1 MCHSRTVIGDIKMVK
16 LEVKKLKPGMVVE
29 KPIVTKR
36 GQTIAKVGTK
46 LDSKLIA
53 RLNFY
58 KITEVTVDSE
68 VVGEAPKPVEKE
80 LPPPEPVEEPKPE
93 PKEEPKEEPK
103 PAPKKEEAP
112 KMRESM
118 SYTNKLQNDKE
129 FQEFQISYSSNMA
142 TLEDAFD
149 TIIFGDGN
157 ISETELILKAESMFA
172 SKTSIELFDLLHCMK
187 SIDDSVYAHSINV
200 ALISRAI
207 GKWLKLPR
215 EELDELTIAGL
226 LHDIGKAEIPDEVLN
241 KTGKLTDEEFE
252 LIKSH
257 ALKGS
262 KLLKK
267 AGFSSEIQFAALQ
280 HHERSD
286 GSGYPRGLTSD
297 EISDFASIIAIA
309 DVYDA
314 MTSARSYRKP
324 KCAFQV
330 IAAFEDEGLQK
341 YNTKFI
347 LTFLARIANA
357 YQNSLVI
364 LSDGRRGKIVYINK
378 NKLSKPI
385 VQVDDEMIDLTRE
398 HDLTITS
405 IL

>member
-1 MCHSRTVIGDIKMVK
+1 MVN
-16 LEVKKLKPGMVVE
+16 LDVKKLKPGMIV
-29 KPIVTKR
+29 KKAIVTKR
-36 GQTIAKVGTK
+36 GQSIAPVDTV

-68 VVGEAPKPVEKE
+68 VVGEAPKMATQEDVIEDAPAAEEVTDVE
-80 LPPPEPVEEPKPE
+80 PAPAPEPESEPEPKPI
-93 PKEEPKEEPK
+93 
-103 PAPKKEEAP
+103 KKETP
-112 KMRESM
+112 KVRETL
-118 SYTNKLQNDKE
+118 SYTTKLQNDKE
-129 FQEFQISYSSNMA
+129 FQDFQINYSANMA
-142 TLEDAFD
+142 ALEDTFD

-157 ISETELILKAESMFA
+157 ISQTDLIKKAESMFA
-172 SKTSIELFDLLHCMK
+172 SKTSIQLFDLLHCMK

-215 EELDELTIAGL
+215 EKLDELTIAGL
-226 LHDIGKAEIPDEVLN
+226 LHDIGKAEIPDEILN
-241 KTGKLTDEEFE
+241 KSGKLTDEEFD

-267 AGFSSEIQFAALQ
+267 AGFNSNIQFAALQ

-286 GSGYPRGLTSD
+286 GSGYPRGLEAD

-341 YNTKFI
+341 YNTKYI
-347 LTFLARIANA
+347 LTFLERIANA
-357 YQNSLVI
+357 YQNSMVI
-364 LSDGRRGKIVYINK
+364 LSDGRRGKVVYINK
-378 NKLSKPI
+378 NRLSRPI
-385 VQVDDEMIDLTRE
+385 VQVDNDTMIDLSRE
-398 HDLTITS
+398 RDLMITS
-405 IL
+405 VL

>member
-1 MCHSRTVIGDIKMVK
+1 MAK

-29 KPIVTKR
+29 KAIVTKR
-36 GQTIAKVGTK
+36 GQTIAKVGTE

-53 RLNFY
+53 RLSFY
-58 KITEVTVDSE
+58 KIEE
-68 VVGEAPKPVEKE
+68 VVVEDGFNEEPAKPLELEDV
-80 LPPPEPVEEPKPE
+80 LPPK
-93 PKEEPKEEPK
+93 KEEPKEEPK
-103 PAPKKEEAP
+103 KEP
-112 KMRESM
+112 SKIRESM
-118 SYTNKLQNDKE
+118 SYTSRLQSN
-129 FQEFQISYSSNMA
+129 QEFQDFQLSYSENMA
-142 TLEDAFD
+142 ALEETFD

-157 ISETELILKAESMFA
+157 ISEETLIKNAESLFA
-172 SKTSIELFDLLHCMK
+172 SKTSIQMFDLLHCMK

-207 GKWLKLPR
+207 GKWLKMSR
-215 EELDELTIAGL
+215 EQLNELTIAGL
-226 LHDIGKAEIPDEVLN
+226 LHDIGKAEIPSEILN

-267 AGFSSEIQFAALQ
+267 AGFNSDIQFAALQ

-286 GSGYPRGLTSD
+286 GSGYPRGLEAD

-314 MTSARSYRKP
+314 MTSARSYRTP

-330 IAAFEDEGLQK
+330 IAAFEEDGLKK
-341 YNTKFI
+341 YNTKYI
-347 LTFLARIANA
+347 LTFLERIANA
-357 YQNSLVI
+357 YQNSMVM
-364 LSDGRRGKIVYINK
+364 LSDGRSGKIVYINK
-378 NKLSKPI
+378 SRLSRPI
-385 VQVDDEMIDLTRE
+385 VQVDDNEMVDLSRE
-398 HDLTITS
+398 TDISITS
-405 IL
+405 IM

>member
-1 MCHSRTVIGDIKMVK
+1 MVK

-36 GQTIAKVGTK
+36 GQTIAKVGTV

-58 KITEVTVDSE
+58 KITEVTVDSA
-68 VVGEAPKPVEKE
+68 VVGEGPKTTEQEEVKEAPK
-80 LPPPEPVEEPKPE
+80 PEPVEEPK
-93 PKEEPKEEPK
+93 EEP
-103 PAPKKEEAP
+103 PAPPKKEATP
-112 KMRESM
+112 KIRESM
-118 SYTNKLQNDKE
+118 SYTSKLQSDKE
-129 FQEFQISYSSNMA
+129 FQDFQISYSANMA
-142 TLEDAFD
+142 TLEDTFD

-157 ISETELILKAESMFA
+157 ISETELIKKAESMFA
-172 SKTSIELFDLLHCMK
+172 SKTSIQLFDLLHCMK

-226 LHDIGKAEIPDEVLN
+226 LHDIGKAEIPDEILN
-241 KTGKLTDEEFE
+241 KTEKLTDEEFE

-257 ALKGS
+257 ALRGS

-267 AGFSSEIQFAALQ
+267 AGFNSDIQFAALQ

-286 GSGYPRGLTSD
+286 GSGYPRGLEED

-341 YNTKFI
+341 FNTKYI
-347 LTFLARIANA
+347 LTFLERIANA
-357 YQNSLVI
+357 YQNSMVI
-364 LSDGRRGKIVYINK
+364 LSDGRRGKVVYINK
-378 NKLSKPI
+378 NKLSRPI
-385 VQVDDEMIDLTRE
+385 VQVDDDEMIDLSRE
-398 HDLTITS
+398 SGLTITS
-405 IL
+405 VM

>member
-1 MCHSRTVIGDIKMVK
+1 MVK
-16 LEVKKLKPGMVVE
+16 LDIKKLKPGMVIE

-36 GQTIAKVGTK
+36 GQTIAKAGTV

-58 KITEVTVDSE
+58 KITEVTVDSTE
-68 VVGEAPKPVEKE
+68 TGEGVKPTE
-80 LPPPEPVEEPKPE
+80 PEPPAPEPIEEPAPAPEPEPEPEPEPKPE
-93 PKEEPKEEPK
+93 SKPEPPKREET
-103 PAPKKEEAP
+103 P
-112 KMRESM
+112 KMREAM
-118 SYTNKLQNDKE
+118 SYTNKLQADPV
-129 FQEFQISYSSNMA
+129 FQEFQTNYATNMA
-142 TLEDAFD
+142 ALEDTFD
-149 TIIFGDGN
+149 AIIFGDGN
-157 ISETELILKAESMFA
+157 ISEDELIIKAESMFA

-187 SIDDSVYAHSINV
+187 TIDDSVYAHSINV

-241 KTGKLTDEEFE
+241 KQGKLTDEEFD

-267 AGFSSEIQFAALQ
+267 AGFNSDIQFAALQ

-286 GSGYPRGLTSD
+286 GSGYPRGLTAD

-341 YNTKFI
+341 YNTKYI
-347 LTFLARIANA
+347 LTFLERIANA
-357 YQNSLVI
+357 YQNSIVI

-378 NKLSKPI
+378 SKLSRPI
-385 VQVDDEMIDLTRE
+385 VQIDENTMVDLTRE
-398 HDLTITS
+398 PSLSITS

>member
-1 MCHSRTVIGDIKMVK
+1 MAK

-29 KPIVTKR
+29 KAIVTKR
-36 GQTIAKVGTK
+36 GQTIAKVGTE

-53 RLNFY
+53 RLSFY
-58 KITEVTVDSE
+58 KIEE
-68 VVGEAPKPVEKE
+68 VVVEDGFNDEPAKPLELEDV
-80 LPPPEPVEEPKPE
+80 LPPK
-93 PKEEPKEEPK
+93 KEEPKEEPK
-103 PAPKKEEAP
+103 KEP
-112 KMRESM
+112 SKIRESM
-118 SYTNKLQNDKE
+118 SYTSRLQSN
-129 FQEFQISYSSNMA
+129 QEFQDFQLSYSENMA
-142 TLEDAFD
+142 ALEETFD

-157 ISETELILKAESMFA
+157 ISEETLIKNAESLFA
-172 SKTSIELFDLLHCMK
+172 SKTSIQMFDLLHCMK

-207 GKWLKLPR
+207 GKWLKMSR
-215 EELDELTIAGL
+215 EQLNELTIAGL
-226 LHDIGKAEIPDEVLN
+226 LHDIGKAEIPSEILN

-267 AGFSSEIQFAALQ
+267 AGFNSDIQFAALQ

-286 GSGYPRGLTSD
+286 GSGYPRGLEAD

-314 MTSARSYRKP
+314 MTSARSYRTP

-330 IAAFEDEGLQK
+330 IAAFEEDGLKK
-341 YNTKFI
+341 YNTKYI
-347 LTFLARIANA
+347 LTFLERIANA
-357 YQNSLVI
+357 YQNSMVM
-364 LSDGRRGKIVYINK
+364 LSDGRSGKIVYINK
-378 NKLSKPI
+378 SRLSRPI
-385 VQVDDEMIDLTRE
+385 VQVDDNEMVDLSRE
-398 HDLTITS
+398 TDISITS

>member
-1 MCHSRTVIGDIKMVK
+1 MVK
-16 LEVKKLKPGMVVE
+16 LNVKQLKPGMVVE

-36 GQTIAKVGTK
+36 GQTIAKAGTV

-58 KITEVTVDSE
+58 KITEVTVDSAE
-68 VVGEAPKPVEKE
+68 TGEKQKPAPVE
-80 LPPPEPVEEPKPE
+80 PVVEEPKPE
-93 PKEEPKEEPK
+93 PKEEKKEEPKEEPK
-103 PAPKKEEAP
+103 PKKEETSQI
-112 KMRESM
+112 RESM

-129 FQEFQISYSSNMA
+129 FQEFQINYSTNMA
-142 TLEDAFD
+142 ALEDAFD
-149 TIIFGDGN
+149 AIIFGSGE
-157 ISETELILKAESMFA
+157 ISETELIKKAESLFA
-172 SKTSIELFDLLHCMK
+172 SKTSIQLFDLLHCMK

-226 LHDIGKAEIPDEVLN
+226 LHDIGKAEIPDEILN
-241 KTGKLTDEEFE
+241 KSGKLTDEEFE
-252 LIKSH
+252 IIKNH

-262 KLLKK
+262 KLLKR
-267 AGFSSEIQFAALQ
+267 AGFNSDIQFAALQ

-286 GSGYPRGLTSD
+286 GSGYPRGLEED
-297 EISDFASIIAIA
+297 EISDFAAIIAIA

-341 YNTKFI
+341 FNTKYI
-347 LTFLARIANA
+347 LTFLERIANA
-357 YQNSLVI
+357 YQNSIVI
-364 LSDGRRGKIVYINK
+364 LSDGRRGKVVYINK
-378 NKLSKPI
+378 GKLSRPI
-385 VQVDDEMIDLTRE
+385 VQIDEDTMIDLSHE
-398 HDLTITS
+398 PGLSITS
-405 IL
+405 VL

>member
-1 MCHSRTVIGDIKMVK
+1 MAK

-29 KPIVTKR
+29 KAIVTKR
-36 GQTIAKVGTK
+36 GQTIAKVGTE

-53 RLNFY
+53 RLSFY
-58 KITEVTVDSE
+58 KIEE
-68 VVGEAPKPVEKE
+68 VVVEDGFNDEPAKPLELEDV
-80 LPPPEPVEEPKPE
+80 LPPK
-93 PKEEPKEEPK
+93 KEEPKEEPK
-103 PAPKKEEAP
+103 KEP
-112 KMRESM
+112 SKIRESM
-118 SYTNKLQNDKE
+118 SYTSRLQSN
-129 FQEFQISYSSNMA
+129 QEFQDFQLSYSENMA
-142 TLEDAFD
+142 ALEETFD

-157 ISETELILKAESMFA
+157 ISEETLIKNAESLFA
-172 SKTSIELFDLLHCMK
+172 SKTSIQMFDLLHCMK

-207 GKWLKLPR
+207 GKWLKMSR
-215 EELDELTIAGL
+215 EQLNELTIAGL
-226 LHDIGKAEIPDEVLN
+226 LHDIGKAEIPSKILN

-267 AGFSSEIQFAALQ
+267 AGFNSDIQFAALQ

-286 GSGYPRGLTSD
+286 GSGYPRGLEAD

-314 MTSARSYRKP
+314 MTSARSYRTP

-330 IAAFEDEGLQK
+330 IAAFEEDGLKK
-341 YNTKFI
+341 YNTKYI
-347 LTFLARIANA
+347 LTFLERIANA
-357 YQNSLVI
+357 YQNSMVM
-364 LSDGRRGKIVYINK
+364 LSDGRSGKIVYINK
-378 NKLSKPI
+378 SRLSRPI
-385 VQVDDEMIDLTRE
+385 VQVDDNEMVDLSRE
-398 HDLTITS
+398 TDISITS
-405 IL
+405 IM

>member
-1 MCHSRTVIGDIKMVK
+1 MVK
-16 LEVKKLKPGMVVE
+16 LSVKELKPGMVVE

-58 KITEVTVDSE
+58 KIEEVTVDTDKI
-68 VVGEAPKPVEKE
+68 GEAPVPLEIEPV
-80 LPPPEPVEEPKPE
+80 PEPPKEEPKPEPKPE

-103 PAPKKEEAP
+103 KEETP
-112 KMRESM
+112 KIRESM
-118 SYTNKLQNDKE
+118 SYTSKLQSDKE
-129 FQEFQISYSSNMA
+129 FQEFQINYSANMA
-142 TLEDAFD
+142 ALEDSFD

-157 ISETELILKAESMFA
+157 ISEDELITHCESLFA
-172 SKTSIELFDLLHCMK
+172 GKTSIQLFDLLHCMK

-215 EELDELTIAGL
+215 EELNELTIAGL
-226 LHDIGKAEIPDEVLN
+226 LHDIGKAEIPDEILN
-241 KTGKLTDEEFE
+241 KAGKLTDEEFD

-267 AGFSSEIQFAALQ
+267 AGFDSDIQFAALQ

-286 GSGYPRGLTSD
+286 GSGYPRGLESD
-297 EISDFASIIAIA
+297 EISDFAAIIAIA

-324 KCAFQV
+324 MCAFQV

-341 YNTKFI
+341 YNTKYI
-347 LTFLARIANA
+347 LTFLERIANA
-357 YQNSLVI
+357 YQNSMVI
-364 LSDGRRGKIVYINK
+364 LSDGRRGKVVYINK
-378 NKLSKPI
+378 SRLSRPI
-385 VQVDDEMIDLTRE
+385 IQVEDDKMIDLSHE
-398 HDLTITS
+398 SGLTITS
-405 IL
+405 VL

>member
-1 MCHSRTVIGDIKMVK
+1 MAK

-29 KPIVTKR
+29 KAIVTKR
-36 GQTIAKVGTK
+36 GQTIAKVGTE

-53 RLNFY
+53 RLSFY
-58 KITEVTVDSE
+58 KIEE
-68 VVGEAPKPVEKE
+68 VVVEDGFNEEPAKPLELEDV
-80 LPPPEPVEEPKPE
+80 LPPK
-93 PKEEPKEEPK
+93 KEEPKEEPK
-103 PAPKKEEAP
+103 KEP
-112 KMRESM
+112 SQIRESM
-118 SYTNKLQNDKE
+118 SYTSRLQSN
-129 FQEFQISYSSNMA
+129 QEFQDFQLSYSENMA
-142 TLEDAFD
+142 ALEETFD

-157 ISETELILKAESMFA
+157 ISEETLIKNAESLFA
-172 SKTSIELFDLLHCMK
+172 SKTSIQMFDLLHCMK

-207 GKWLKLPR
+207 GKWLKMSR
-215 EELDELTIAGL
+215 EQLNELTIAGL
-226 LHDIGKAEIPDEVLN
+226 LHDIGKAEIPSEILN

-267 AGFSSEIQFAALQ
+267 AGFNSDIQFAALQ

-286 GSGYPRGLTSD
+286 GSGYPRGLEAD

-314 MTSARSYRKP
+314 MTSARSYRTP

-330 IAAFEDEGLQK
+330 IAAFEEDGLKK
-341 YNTKFI
+341 YNTKYI
-347 LTFLARIANA
+347 LTFLERIANA
-357 YQNSLVI
+357 YQNSMVM
-364 LSDGRRGKIVYINK
+364 LSDGRSGKIVYINK
-378 NKLSKPI
+378 SRLSRPI
-385 VQVDDEMIDLTRE
+385 VQVDDEMVDLSRE
-398 HDLTITS
+398 TDISITS
-405 IL
+405 IM

>member
-1 MCHSRTVIGDIKMVK
+1 MAK

-29 KPIVTKR
+29 KAIVTKR
-36 GQTIAKVGTK
+36 GQTIAKVGTE

-53 RLNFY
+53 RLSFY
-58 KITEVTVDSE
+58 KIEE
-68 VVGEAPKPVEKE
+68 VVVEDGFNEEPAKPLELEDV
-80 LPPPEPVEEPKPE
+80 LPPK
-93 PKEEPKEEPK
+93 KEEPKEEPK
-103 PAPKKEEAP
+103 KEP
-112 KMRESM
+112 SKIRESM
-118 SYTNKLQNDKE
+118 SYTSRLQSN
-129 FQEFQISYSSNMA
+129 QEFQDFQLSYSENMA
-142 TLEDAFD
+142 ALEETFD

-157 ISETELILKAESMFA
+157 ISEETLIKNAESLFA
-172 SKTSIELFDLLHCMK
+172 SKTSIQMFDLLHCMK

-207 GKWLKLPR
+207 GKWLKMSR
-215 EELDELTIAGL
+215 EQLNELTIAGL
-226 LHDIGKAEIPDEVLN
+226 LHDIGKAEIPSEILN
-241 KTGKLTDEEFE
+241 KTSKLTDEEFE

-267 AGFSSEIQFAALQ
+267 AGFNSDIQFAALQ

-286 GSGYPRGLTSD
+286 GSGYPRGLEAD

-314 MTSARSYRKP
+314 MTSARSYRTP

-330 IAAFEDEGLQK
+330 IAAFEEDGLKK
-341 YNTKFI
+341 YNTKYI
-347 LTFLARIANA
+347 LTFLERIANA
-357 YQNSLVI
+357 YQNSMVM
-364 LSDGRRGKIVYINK
+364 LSDGRSGKIVYINK
-378 NKLSKPI
+378 SRLSRPI
-385 VQVDDEMIDLTRE
+385 VQVDDNEMVDLSRE
-398 HDLTITS
+398 TDISITS

>member
-1 MCHSRTVIGDIKMVK
+1 MAK

-29 KPIVTKR
+29 KAIVTKR
-36 GQTIAKVGTK
+36 GQTIAKVGTE

-53 RLNFY
+53 RLSFY
-58 KITEVTVDSE
+58 KIEE
-68 VVGEAPKPVEKE
+68 VVVEDGFNEEPAKPLELEDV
-80 LPPPEPVEEPKPE
+80 LPPK
-93 PKEEPKEEPK
+93 KEEPKEEPK
-103 PAPKKEEAP
+103 KEAS
-112 KMRESM
+112 KIRESM
-118 SYTNKLQNDKE
+118 SYTSRLQSN
-129 FQEFQISYSSNMA
+129 QEFQDFQLSYSENMA
-142 TLEDAFD
+142 ALEETFD

-157 ISETELILKAESMFA
+157 ISEETLIKNAESLFA
-172 SKTSIELFDLLHCMK
+172 SKTSIQMFDLLHCMK

-207 GKWLKLPR
+207 GKWLKMSR
-215 EELDELTIAGL
+215 EQLNELTIAGL
-226 LHDIGKAEIPDEVLN
+226 LHDIGKAEIPSEILN

-267 AGFSSEIQFAALQ
+267 AGFNSDIQFAALQ

-286 GSGYPRGLTSD
+286 GSGYPRGLEAD

-314 MTSARSYRKP
+314 MTSARSYRTP

-330 IAAFEDEGLQK
+330 IAAFEEDGLKK
-341 YNTKFI
+341 YNTKYI
-347 LTFLARIANA
+347 LTFLERIANA
-357 YQNSLVI
+357 YQNSMVM
-364 LSDGRRGKIVYINK
+364 LSDGRSGKIVYINK
-378 NKLSKPI
+378 SRLSRPI
-385 VQVDDEMIDLTRE
+385 VQVDDNEMVDLSRE
-398 HDLTITS
+398 TDISITS

>member
-1 MCHSRTVIGDIKMVK
+1 MAK

-29 KPIVTKR
+29 KAIVTKR
-36 GQTIAKVGTK
+36 GQTIAKVGTE

-53 RLNFY
+53 RLSFY
-58 KITEVTVDSE
+58 KIEE
-68 VVGEAPKPVEKE
+68 VVVEDGFNEEPAKPLELEDV
-80 LPPPEPVEEPKPE
+80 LPPK
-93 PKEEPKEEPK
+93 KEEPKEEPK
-103 PAPKKEEAP
+103 KEP
-112 KMRESM
+112 SQIRESM
-118 SYTNKLQNDKE
+118 SYTSRLQSN
-129 FQEFQISYSSNMA
+129 QEFQDFQLSYSENMA
-142 TLEDAFD
+142 ALEETFD

-157 ISETELILKAESMFA
+157 ISEEKLIKNAESLFA
-172 SKTSIELFDLLHCMK
+172 SKTSIQMFDLLHCMK

-207 GKWLKLPR
+207 GKWLKMSR
-215 EELDELTIAGL
+215 EQLNELTIAGL
-226 LHDIGKAEIPDEVLN
+226 LHDIGKAEIPSEILN

-267 AGFSSEIQFAALQ
+267 AGFNSDIQFAALQ

-286 GSGYPRGLTSD
+286 GSGYPRGLEAD

-314 MTSARSYRKP
+314 MTSARSYRTP

-330 IAAFEDEGLQK
+330 IAAFEEDGLKK
-341 YNTKFI
+341 YNTKYI
-347 LTFLARIANA
+347 LTFLERIANA
-357 YQNSLVI
+357 YQNSMVM
-364 LSDGRRGKIVYINK
+364 LSDGRSGKIVYINK
-378 NKLSKPI
+378 SRLSRPI
-385 VQVDDEMIDLTRE
+385 VQVDDNEMVDLSRE
-398 HDLTITS
+398 TDISITS

>member
-1 MCHSRTVIGDIKMVK
+1 MPK
-16 LEVKKLKPGMVVE
+16 LEVKELKPGMVVE
-29 KPIVTKR
+29 KAIITKR
-36 GQTIAKVGTK
+36 GQTISKKGTV

-53 RLNFY
+53 RLSFY
-58 KITEVTVDSE
+58 KIESVYVEDGF
-68 VVGEAPKPVEKE
+68 GEE
-80 LPPPEPVEEPKPE
+80 PPAPVEEPKS
-93 PKEEPKEEPK
+93 EPK
-103 PAPKKEEAP
+103 PAPKKEEP
-112 KMRESM
+112 TVVESM
-118 SYTNKLQNDKE
+118 SYTSRLQADKE
-129 FQEFQISYSSNMA
+129 FQDFQLSYSENMA
-142 TLEDAFD
+142 SLEEAFD

-157 ISETELILKAESMFA
+157 ISEEDIIRKAESLFA
-172 SKTSIELFDLLHCMK
+172 SKTSIQLFDLLHCMK

-207 GKWLKLPR
+207 GKWLKLPQA
-215 EELDELTIAGL
+215 ELNELTIAGM
-226 LHDIGKAEIPDEVLN
+226 LHDIGKAEIPSEILN

-267 AGFSSEIQFAALQ
+267 AGFNSDIQFAALQ

-286 GSGYPRGLTSD
+286 GSGYPRGLEAD

-314 MTSARSYRKP
+314 MTSARSYRTP

-330 IAAFEDEGLQK
+330 IAAFEEDGLQK
-341 YNTKFI
+341 YNTKYI
-347 LTFLARIANA
+347 LTFLERIANA
-357 YQNSLVI
+357 YQNSKVI
-364 LSDGRRGKIVYINK
+364 LSDGRSGKIVYINK
-378 NKLSKPI
+378 SRLSRPI
-385 VQVDDEMIDLTRE
+385 VQVDADEMVDLSRE
-398 HDLTITS
+398 KDITITS

>member
-1 MCHSRTVIGDIKMVK
+1 MAK

-29 KPIVTKR
+29 KAIVTKR
-36 GQTIAKVGTK
+36 GQTIAKVGTE

-53 RLNFY
+53 RLSFY
-58 KITEVTVDSE
+58 KIEE
-68 VVGEAPKPVEKE
+68 VVVEDGFNEEPAKPLELEDV
-80 LPPPEPVEEPKPE
+80 LPPK
-93 PKEEPKEEPK
+93 KEEPKEEPK
-103 PAPKKEEAP
+103 KEP
-112 KMRESM
+112 SKIRESM
-118 SYTNKLQNDKE
+118 SYTSRLQSN
-129 FQEFQISYSSNMA
+129 QEFQDFQLSYSENMA
-142 TLEDAFD
+142 ALEETFD

-157 ISETELILKAESMFA
+157 ISEEKLIKNAESLFA
-172 SKTSIELFDLLHCMK
+172 SKTSIQMFDLLHCMK

-207 GKWLKLPR
+207 GKWLKLSR
-215 EELDELTIAGL
+215 EELNELTIAGL
-226 LHDIGKAEIPDEVLN
+226 LHDIGKAEIPSEILN
-241 KTGKLTDEEFE
+241 KTGKLTDEEFD

-267 AGFSSEIQFAALQ
+267 AGFNSNIQFAALQ

-286 GSGYPRGLTSD
+286 GSGYPRGLEAD

-314 MTSARSYRKP
+314 MTSARSYRTP

-330 IAAFEDEGLQK
+330 IAAFEEDGLKK
-341 YNTKFI
+341 YNTKYI
-347 LTFLARIANA
+347 LTFLERIANA
-357 YQNSLVI
+357 YQNSMVM
-364 LSDGRRGKIVYINK
+364 LSDGRSGKIVYINK
-378 NKLSKPI
+378 SRLSRPI
-385 VQVDDEMIDLTRE
+385 VQVEDKEMVDLSKET
-398 HDLTITS
+398 DISITS

>member
-1 MCHSRTVIGDIKMVK
+1 MPK
-16 LEVKKLKPGMVVE
+16 LEVKDLKPGMVVE
-29 KPIVTKR
+29 KAIITKR
-36 GQTIAKVGTK
+36 GQTISKKGTV

-53 RLNFY
+53 RLSFY
-58 KITEVTVDSE
+58 KIESVHVEDGF
-68 VVGEAPKPVEKE
+68 GEESPAPKETVS
-80 LPPPEPVEEPKPE
+80 
-93 PKEEPKEEPK
+93 EEPK
-103 PAPKKEEAP
+103 PAPKREEP
-112 KMRESM
+112 TVVESM
-118 SYTNKLQNDKE
+118 SYTSRLQADKE
-129 FQEFQISYSSNMA
+129 FQDFQLSYSENMA
-142 TLEDAFD
+142 SLEEAFD

-157 ISETELILKAESMFA
+157 ISEEDIIKKAESLFA
-172 SKTSIELFDLLHCMK
+172 SKTSIQLFDLLHCMK

-207 GKWLKLPR
+207 GKWLKLPQA
-215 EELDELTIAGL
+215 ELNELTIAGM
-226 LHDIGKAEIPDEVLN
+226 LHDIGKAEIPSEILN

-267 AGFSSEIQFAALQ
+267 AGFNSDIQFAALQ

-286 GSGYPRGLTSD
+286 GSGYPRGLEAD

-314 MTSARSYRKP
+314 MTSARSYRTP

-330 IAAFEDEGLQK
+330 IAAFEEDGLQK
-341 YNTKFI
+341 YNTKYI
-347 LTFLARIANA
+347 LTFLERIANA
-357 YQNSLVI
+357 YQNSKVI
-364 LSDGRRGKIVYINK
+364 LSDGRSGKIVYINK
-378 NKLSKPI
+378 SRLSRPI
-385 VQVDDEMIDLTRE
+385 VQVDADEMVDLSRE
-398 HDLTITS
+398 KDITITS

>member
-1 MCHSRTVIGDIKMVK
+1 MAK

-29 KPIVTKR
+29 KAIVTKR
-36 GQTIAKVGTK
+36 GQTIAKVGTE

-53 RLNFY
+53 RLSFY
-58 KITEVTVDSE
+58 KIEE
-68 VVGEAPKPVEKE
+68 VVVEDGFNEEPAKPLELEDV
-80 LPPPEPVEEPKPE
+80 LPPK
-93 PKEEPKEEPK
+93 KEEPKEEPK
-103 PAPKKEEAP
+103 KEP
-112 KMRESM
+112 SKIRESM
-118 SYTNKLQNDKE
+118 SYTNRLQSN
-129 FQEFQISYSSNMA
+129 QEFQDFQLSYSENMA
-142 TLEDAFD
+142 ALEETFD

-157 ISETELILKAESMFA
+157 ISEETLIKNAESLFA
-172 SKTSIELFDLLHCMK
+172 SKTSIQMFDLLHCMK

-207 GKWLKLPR
+207 GKWLKMSR
-215 EELDELTIAGL
+215 EQLNELTIAGL
-226 LHDIGKAEIPDEVLN
+226 LHDIGKAEIPSEILN

-267 AGFSSEIQFAALQ
+267 AGFNSDIQFAALQ

-286 GSGYPRGLTSD
+286 GSGYPRGLEAD

-314 MTSARSYRKP
+314 MTSARSYRTP

-330 IAAFEDEGLQK
+330 IAAFEEDGLKK
-341 YNTKFI
+341 YNTKYI
-347 LTFLARIANA
+347 LTFLERIANA
-357 YQNSLVI
+357 YQNSMVM
-364 LSDGRRGKIVYINK
+364 LSDGRSGKIVYINK
-378 NKLSKPI
+378 SRLSRPI
-385 VQVDDEMIDLTRE
+385 VQVDDNEMVDLSRE
-398 HDLTITS
+398 TDISITS
-405 IL
+405 IM

>member
-1 MCHSRTVIGDIKMVK
+1 MAK

-29 KPIVTKR
+29 KAIVTKR
-36 GQTIAKVGTK
+36 GQTIAKVGTE

-53 RLNFY
+53 RLSFY
-58 KITEVTVDSE
+58 KIEE
-68 VVGEAPKPVEKE
+68 VVVEDGFNDEPAKPLELEDV
-80 LPPPEPVEEPKPE
+80 LPPK
-93 PKEEPKEEPK
+93 KEEPKEEPK
-103 PAPKKEEAP
+103 KEP
-112 KMRESM
+112 SQIRESM
-118 SYTNKLQNDKE
+118 SYTNRLQSN
-129 FQEFQISYSSNMA
+129 QEFQDFQLSYSENMA
-142 TLEDAFD
+142 ALEETFD

-157 ISETELILKAESMFA
+157 ISEEKLIKNAESLFA
-172 SKTSIELFDLLHCMK
+172 SKTSIQMFDLLHCMK

-207 GKWLKLPR
+207 GKWLKLSR
-215 EELDELTIAGL
+215 EELNELTIAGL
-226 LHDIGKAEIPDEVLN
+226 LHDIGKAEIPSEILN
-241 KTGKLTDEEFE
+241 KTGKLTDEEFD

-267 AGFSSEIQFAALQ
+267 AGFNSNIQFAALQ

-286 GSGYPRGLTSD
+286 GSGYPRGLEAD

-314 MTSARSYRKP
+314 MTSARSYRTP

-330 IAAFEDEGLQK
+330 IAAFEEEGLKK
-341 YNTKFI
+341 YNTKYI
-347 LTFLARIANA
+347 LTFLERIANA
-357 YQNSLVI
+357 YQNSMVM
-364 LSDGRRGKIVYINK
+364 LSDGRSGKIVYINK
-378 NKLSKPI
+378 SRLSRPI
-385 VQVDDEMIDLTRE
+385 VQVDDETMVDLSRE
-398 HDLTITS
+398 TDISITS

>member
-1 MCHSRTVIGDIKMVK
+1 MAK

-29 KPIVTKR
+29 KAIVTKR
-36 GQTIAKVGTK
+36 GQTIAKVGTE

-53 RLNFY
+53 RLSFY
-58 KITEVTVDSE
+58 KIEE
-68 VVGEAPKPVEKE
+68 VVVEDGFNDEPAKPLKLEDV
-80 LPPPEPVEEPKPE
+80 LPPK
-93 PKEEPKEEPK
+93 KEEPKEEPK
-103 PAPKKEEAP
+103 KEP
-112 KMRESM
+112 SQIRESM
-118 SYTNKLQNDKE
+118 SYTSRLQSN
-129 FQEFQISYSSNMA
+129 QEFQDFQLSYSENMA
-142 TLEDAFD
+142 ALEETFD

-157 ISETELILKAESMFA
+157 ISEEKLIKNAESLFA
-172 SKTSIELFDLLHCMK
+172 SKTSIQMFDLLHCMK

-207 GKWLKLPR
+207 GKWLKLSR
-215 EELDELTIAGL
+215 EELNELTIAGL
-226 LHDIGKAEIPDEVLN
+226 LHDIGKAEIPSEILN
-241 KTGKLTDEEFE
+241 KTGKLTDEEFD

-267 AGFSSEIQFAALQ
+267 AGFNSNIQFAALQ

-286 GSGYPRGLTSD
+286 GSGYPRGLEAD

-314 MTSARSYRKP
+314 MTSARSYRTP

-330 IAAFEDEGLQK
+330 IAAFEEEGLKK
-341 YNTKFI
+341 YNTKYI
-347 LTFLARIANA
+347 LTFLERIANA
-357 YQNSLVI
+357 YQNSMVM
-364 LSDGRRGKIVYINK
+364 LSDGRSGKIVYINK
-378 NKLSKPI
+378 SRLSRPI
-385 VQVDDEMIDLTRE
+385 VQVDDNEMVDLSRE
-398 HDLTITS
+398 TDISITS

>member
-1 MCHSRTVIGDIKMVK
+1 MPK
-16 LEVKKLKPGMVVE
+16 LEVKELKPGMVVE
-29 KPIVTKR
+29 KAIITKR
-36 GQTIAKVGTK
+36 GQTISKKGTV

-53 RLNFY
+53 RLSFY
-58 KITEVTVDSE
+58 KIESVHVEDGFGEEPPVAEVTT
-68 VVGEAPKPVEKE
+68 
-80 LPPPEPVEEPKPE
+80 PVEEPKPE
-93 PKEEPKEEPK
+93 PKTEPK
-103 PAPKKEEAP
+103 PAPKKEEP
-112 KMRESM
+112 TIVESM
-118 SYTNKLQNDKE
+118 SYTSRLQADKE
-129 FQEFQISYSSNMA
+129 FQDFQLSYSENMA
-142 TLEDAFD
+142 SLEEAFD

-157 ISETELILKAESMFA
+157 ISEESIIKKAESLFA
-172 SKTSIELFDLLHCMK
+172 SKTSIQLFDLLHCMK

-207 GKWLKLPR
+207 GKWLKLPQS
-215 EELDELTIAGL
+215 ELNELTIAGM
-226 LHDIGKAEIPDEVLN
+226 LHDIGKAEIPSEILN

-267 AGFSSEIQFAALQ
+267 AGFNSDIQFAALQ

-286 GSGYPRGLTSD
+286 GSGYPRGLEAD

-314 MTSARSYRKP
+314 MTSARSYRTP

-330 IAAFEDEGLQK
+330 IAAFEEDGLQK
-341 YNTKFI
+341 YNTKYI
-347 LTFLARIANA
+347 LTFLERIANA
-357 YQNSLVI
+357 YQNSKVI
-364 LSDGRRGKIVYINK
+364 LSDGRSGKIVYINK
-378 NKLSKPI
+378 SRLSRPI
-385 VQVDDEMIDLTRE
+385 VQVDGDEMVDLSRE
-398 HDLTITS
+398 TDITITS

>member
-1 MCHSRTVIGDIKMVK
+1 MAK

-29 KPIVTKR
+29 KAIVTKR
-36 GQTIAKVGTK
+36 GQTIAKVGTE

-53 RLNFY
+53 RLSFY
-58 KITEVTVDSE
+58 KIEE
-68 VVGEAPKPVEKE
+68 VVVEDGFNDEPAKPLELEDV
-80 LPPPEPVEEPKPE
+80 LPPK
-93 PKEEPKEEPK
+93 KEEPKEEPK
-103 PAPKKEEAP
+103 QEPKKEP
-112 KMRESM
+112 SKIRESM
-118 SYTNKLQNDKE
+118 SYTSRLQSN
-129 FQEFQISYSSNMA
+129 QEFQDFQLSYSENMA
-142 TLEDAFD
+142 ALEETFD

-157 ISETELILKAESMFA
+157 ISEETLIKNAESLFA
-172 SKTSIELFDLLHCMK
+172 SKTSIQMFDLLHCMK

-207 GKWLKLPR
+207 GKWLKLSR
-215 EELDELTIAGL
+215 EQLNELTIAGL
-226 LHDIGKAEIPDEVLN
+226 LHDIGKAEIPSEILN

-267 AGFSSEIQFAALQ
+267 AGFNSDIQFAALQ

-286 GSGYPRGLTSD
+286 GSGYPRGLEAD

-314 MTSARSYRKP
+314 MTSARSYRTP

-330 IAAFEDEGLQK
+330 IAAFEEDGLKK
-341 YNTKFI
+341 YNTKYI
-347 LTFLARIANA
+347 LTFLERIANA
-357 YQNSLVI
+357 YQNSMVM
-364 LSDGRRGKIVYINK
+364 LSDGRSGKIVYINK
-378 NKLSKPI
+378 SRLSRPI
-385 VQVDDEMIDLTRE
+385 VQVDDNEMVDLSRE
-398 HDLTITS
+398 TDISITS
-405 IL
+405 IM

>member
-1 MCHSRTVIGDIKMVK
+1 MAK

-29 KPIVTKR
+29 KAIVTKR
-36 GQTIAKVGTK
+36 GQTIAKVGTE

-53 RLNFY
+53 RLSFY
-58 KITEVTVDSE
+58 KIEE
-68 VVGEAPKPVEKE
+68 VVVEDGFNDEPAKPLELEDV
-80 LPPPEPVEEPKPE
+80 LPPK
-93 PKEEPKEEPK
+93 KEEPKEEL
-103 PAPKKEEAP
+103 KKEP
-112 KMRESM
+112 SQIRESM
-118 SYTNKLQNDKE
+118 SYTSRLQSN
-129 FQEFQISYSSNMA
+129 QEFQDFQLSYSENMA
-142 TLEDAFD
+142 ALEETFD

-157 ISETELILKAESMFA
+157 ISEETLIKNAESLFA
-172 SKTSIELFDLLHCMK
+172 SKTSIQMFDLLHCMK

-207 GKWLKLPR
+207 GKWLKLSR
-215 EELDELTIAGL
+215 EQLNELTIAGL
-226 LHDIGKAEIPDEVLN
+226 LHDIGKAEIPSEILN

-267 AGFSSEIQFAALQ
+267 AGFNSDIQFAALQ

-286 GSGYPRGLTSD
+286 GSGYPRGLEAD

-314 MTSARSYRKP
+314 MTSARSYRTP

-330 IAAFEDEGLQK
+330 IAAFEEDGLKK
-341 YNTKFI
+341 YNTKYI
-347 LTFLARIANA
+347 LTFLERIANA
-357 YQNSLVI
+357 YQNSMVM
-364 LSDGRRGKIVYINK
+364 LSDGRSGKIVYINK
-378 NKLSKPI
+378 SRLSRPI
-385 VQVDDEMIDLTRE
+385 VQVDDNEMVDLSRE
-398 HDLTITS
+398 TDISITS

>member
-1 MCHSRTVIGDIKMVK
+1 MAK

-29 KPIVTKR
+29 KAIVTKR
-36 GQTIAKVGTK
+36 GQTIAKVGTE

-53 RLNFY
+53 RLSFY
-58 KITEVTVDSE
+58 KIEE
-68 VVGEAPKPVEKE
+68 VVVEDGFNEEPAKPLELEDV
-80 LPPPEPVEEPKPE
+80 LPPK
-93 PKEEPKEEPK
+93 KEEPKEEPK
-103 PAPKKEEAP
+103 KEP
-112 KMRESM
+112 SKIRESM
-118 SYTNKLQNDKE
+118 SYTSRLQSN
-129 FQEFQISYSSNMA
+129 QEFQDFQLSYSENMA
-142 TLEDAFD
+142 ALEETFD

-157 ISETELILKAESMFA
+157 ISEETLIKNAESLFA
-172 SKTSIELFDLLHCMK
+172 SKTSIQMFDLLHCMK

-207 GKWLKLPR
+207 GKWLKLSR
-215 EELDELTIAGL
+215 EELNELTIAGL
-226 LHDIGKAEIPDEVLN
+226 LHDIGKAEIPSEILN

-267 AGFSSEIQFAALQ
+267 AGFNSDIQFAALQ

-286 GSGYPRGLTSD
+286 GSGYPRGLEAD

-314 MTSARSYRKP
+314 MTSARSYRTP

-330 IAAFEDEGLQK
+330 IAAFEEDGLKK
-341 YNTKFI
+341 YNTKYI
-347 LTFLARIANA
+347 LTFLERIANA
-357 YQNSLVI
+357 YQNSMVM
-364 LSDGRRGKIVYINK
+364 LSDGRSGKIVYINK
-378 NKLSKPI
+378 SRLSRPI
-385 VQVDDEMIDLTRE
+385 VQVDDNEMVDLSRE
-398 HDLTITS
+398 TDISITS

>member
-1 MCHSRTVIGDIKMVK
+1 MVK
-16 LEVKKLKPGMVVE
+16 LDIKKLKPGMIVQ

-36 GQTIAKVGTK
+36 GQTIAKAGTK

-68 VVGEAPKPVEKE
+68 ELLEPAKPVAIET
-80 LPPPEPVEEPKPE
+80 PPPAPQPKEEPKAEPVEEPKPE
-93 PKEEPKEEPK
+93 PPKPIKEESPKI
-103 PAPKKEEAP
+103 
-112 KMRESM
+112 RESM

-129 FQEFQISYSSNMA
+129 FQDFQIDYSSNMA
-142 TLEDAFD
+142 ALEDTFD

-157 ISETELILKAESMFA
+157 ISEEDLIRKAESLFA
-172 SKTSIELFDLLHCMK
+172 SKTSIQLFDLLHCMK

-241 KTGKLTDEEFE
+241 KQGKLTDEEFE

-267 AGFSSEIQFAALQ
+267 AGFNSEIQFAALQ
-280 HHERSD
+280 HHERAD
-286 GSGYPRGLTSD
+286 GSGYPRGLTAD
-297 EISDFASIIAIA
+297 ETSDFAQIIAIA

-330 IAAFEDEGLQK
+330 IAAFEDDGLQK
-341 YNTKFI
+341 YNTKYI

-378 NKLSKPI
+378 NKLSQPI
-385 VQVDDEMIDLTRE
+385 VQVDDEMIDLTKE
-398 HDLTITS
+398 HDLSITS

>member
-1 MCHSRTVIGDIKMVK
+1 MAK

-29 KPIVTKR
+29 KAIVTKR
-36 GQTIAKVGTK
+36 GQTIAKVGTE

-53 RLNFY
+53 RLSFY
-58 KITEVTVDSE
+58 KIEE
-68 VVGEAPKPVEKE
+68 VVVEDGFNEEPAKPLELEDV
-80 LPPPEPVEEPKPE
+80 LPPK
-93 PKEEPKEEPK
+93 KEEPKEEPK
-103 PAPKKEEAP
+103 KEP
-112 KMRESM
+112 SQIRESM
-118 SYTNKLQNDKE
+118 SYTSRLQSN
-129 FQEFQISYSSNMA
+129 QEFQDFQLSYSENMA
-142 TLEDAFD
+142 ALEETFD

-157 ISETELILKAESMFA
+157 ISEETLIKNAESLFA
-172 SKTSIELFDLLHCMK
+172 SKTSIQMFDLLHCMK

-207 GKWLKLPR
+207 GKWLKMSR
-215 EELDELTIAGL
+215 EQLNELTIAGL
-226 LHDIGKAEIPDEVLN
+226 LHDIGKAEIPSEILN

-267 AGFSSEIQFAALQ
+267 AGFNSDIQFAALQ

-286 GSGYPRGLTSD
+286 GSGYPRGLEAD

-314 MTSARSYRKP
+314 MTSARSYRTP

-330 IAAFEDEGLQK
+330 IAAFEEDGLKK
-341 YNTKFI
+341 YNTKYI
-347 LTFLARIANA
+347 LTFLERIANA
-357 YQNSLVI
+357 YQNSMVM
-364 LSDGRRGKIVYINK
+364 LSDGRSGKIVYINK
-378 NKLSKPI
+378 SRLSRPI
-385 VQVDDEMIDLTRE
+385 VQVDDNEMVDLSRE
-398 HDLTITS
+398 TDISITS
-405 IL
+405 IM

>member
-1 MCHSRTVIGDIKMVK
+1 MAK

-29 KPIVTKR
+29 KAIVTKR
-36 GQTIAKVGTK
+36 GQTIAKVGTE

-53 RLNFY
+53 RLSFY
-58 KITEVTVDSE
+58 KIEE
-68 VVGEAPKPVEKE
+68 VVVEDGFNDEPAKPLKLEDV
-80 LPPPEPVEEPKPE
+80 LPPK
-93 PKEEPKEEPK
+93 KEEPKEEPK
-103 PAPKKEEAP
+103 KEP
-112 KMRESM
+112 SQIRESM
-118 SYTNKLQNDKE
+118 SYTNRLQSN
-129 FQEFQISYSSNMA
+129 QEFQDFQLSYSENMA
-142 TLEDAFD
+142 ALEETFD

-157 ISETELILKAESMFA
+157 ISEEKLIKNAESLFA
-172 SKTSIELFDLLHCMK
+172 SKTSIQMFDLLHCMK

-207 GKWLKLPR
+207 GKWLKLSR
-215 EELDELTIAGL
+215 EELNELTIAGL
-226 LHDIGKAEIPDEVLN
+226 LHDIGKAEIPSEILN
-241 KTGKLTDEEFE
+241 KTGKLTDEEFD

-267 AGFSSEIQFAALQ
+267 AGFNSNIQFAALQ

-286 GSGYPRGLTSD
+286 GSGYPRGLEAD

-314 MTSARSYRKP
+314 MTSARSYRTP

-330 IAAFEDEGLQK
+330 IAAFEEEGLKK
-341 YNTKFI
+341 YNTKYI
-347 LTFLARIANA
+347 LTFLERIANA
-357 YQNSLVI
+357 YQNSMVM
-364 LSDGRRGKIVYINK
+364 LSDGRSGKIVYINK
-378 NKLSKPI
+378 SRLSRPI
-385 VQVDDEMIDLTRE
+385 VQVDDETMVDLSRE
-398 HDLTITS
+398 TDISITS

>member
-1 MCHSRTVIGDIKMVK
+1 MVK
-16 LEVKKLKPGMVVE
+16 LSVKELKPGMVVE

-36 GQTIAKVGTK
+36 GQSIAKVGTK

-58 KITEVTVDSE
+58 KIEEVTVDTDK
-68 VVGEAPKPVEKE
+68 VGE
-80 LPPPEPVEEPKPE
+80 PPTPLDIEPIPEPPKEEPKPE

-103 PAPKKEEAP
+103 KEETP
-112 KMRESM
+112 KIRESM
-118 SYTNKLQNDKE
+118 SYTSKLQSDKE
-129 FQEFQISYSSNMA
+129 FQEFQINYSANMA
-142 TLEDAFD
+142 ALEDTFD

-157 ISETELILKAESMFA
+157 ISEDELITHCESLFA
-172 SKTSIELFDLLHCMK
+172 GKTSIQLFDLLHCMK

-215 EELDELTIAGL
+215 EELNELTIAGL
-226 LHDIGKAEIPDEVLN
+226 LHDIGKAEIPDEILN
-241 KTGKLTDEEFE
+241 KAGKLTDEEFD

-267 AGFSSEIQFAALQ
+267 AGFDSDIQFAALQ

-286 GSGYPRGLTSD
+286 GSGYPRGLESD
-297 EISDFASIIAIA
+297 EISDFAAIIAIA

-324 KCAFQV
+324 MCAFQV

-341 YNTKFI
+341 YNTKYI
-347 LTFLARIANA
+347 LTFLERIANA
-357 YQNSLVI
+357 YQNSMVI
-364 LSDGRRGKIVYINK
+364 LSDGRRGTVVYINK
-378 NKLSKPI
+378 NRLSRPI
-385 VQVDDEMIDLTRE
+385 VQVEGDKMIDLSHE
-398 HDLTITS
+398 SGLTITS
-405 IL
+405 VL

>member
-1 MCHSRTVIGDIKMVK
+1 MAK

-29 KPIVTKR
+29 KAIVTKR
-36 GQTIAKVGTK
+36 GQTIAKVGTE

-53 RLNFY
+53 RLSFY
-58 KITEVTVDSE
+58 KIEE
-68 VVGEAPKPVEKE
+68 VVVEDGFNDEPAKPLELEDV
-80 LPPPEPVEEPKPE
+80 LPPK
-93 PKEEPKEEPK
+93 KEEPKEEPK
-103 PAPKKEEAP
+103 KEP
-112 KMRESM
+112 SQIRESM
-118 SYTNKLQNDKE
+118 SYTSRLQSN
-129 FQEFQISYSSNMA
+129 QEFQDFQLSYSENMA
-142 TLEDAFD
+142 ALEETFD

-157 ISETELILKAESMFA
+157 ISEETLIKNAESLFA
-172 SKTSIELFDLLHCMK
+172 SKTSIQMFDLLHCMK

-207 GKWLKLPR
+207 GKWLKLSR
-215 EELDELTIAGL
+215 EQLNELTIAGL
-226 LHDIGKAEIPDEVLN
+226 LHDIGKAEIPSEILN

-267 AGFSSEIQFAALQ
+267 AGFNSDIQFAALQ

-286 GSGYPRGLTSD
+286 GSGYPRGLEAD

-314 MTSARSYRKP
+314 MTSARSYRTP

-330 IAAFEDEGLQK
+330 IAAFEEDGLKK
-341 YNTKFI
+341 YNTKYI
-347 LTFLARIANA
+347 LTFLERIANA
-357 YQNSLVI
+357 YQNSMVM
-364 LSDGRRGKIVYINK
+364 LSDGRSGKIVYINK
-378 NKLSKPI
+378 SRLSRPI
-385 VQVDDEMIDLTRE
+385 VQVDDNEMVDLSRE
-398 HDLTITS
+398 TDISITS